1 MLLTGE
7 YKHTIDTKKR
17 LALPVKFRREL
28 GKTVVLTKET
38 NKSLV
43 VYTEKEWKKIAD
55 KLAGLPI
62 SKDAARR
69 FVRLKLAGAMS
80 VKLDKLGRIL
90 IPDYLKK
97 YAGLKKD
104 VIISGLSNRLE
115 IWDSQNWEIYRKE
128 SEKEMDN
135 LVSKLEELGI

>member
-7 YKHTIDTKKR
+7 YKHTIDAKKR

-28 GKTVVLTKET
+28 GKTVVITKET
-38 NKSLV
+38 NKCLV
-43 VYTEKEWKKIAD
+43 IYTEKEWKKIAD

-62 SKDAARR
+62 SKDEARR

-97 YAGLKKD
+97 YAGLKRD
-104 VIISGLSNRLE
+104 IIIFGLSNRLE
-115 IWDSQNWEIYRKE
+115 IWNSQNWKIYREE